1 MKDKKIN
8 TNMEGSDQSPT
19 NKSVLK
25 DTNVHPLISDV
36 FNNIFNMTQRNKEW
50 EEIKKSLN
58 LTEDEKGNI

>member
-8 TNMEGSDQSPT
+8 INMEGGDQSPT

-58 LTEDEKGNI
+58 LTEDEKRNI

>member
-1 MKDKKIN
+1 
-8 TNMEGSDQSPT
+8 MEGSDQSPT